1 MKKTLSK
8 KSSKRKRKVLPPEEK
23 LRRKEQRDQMKEI
36 REIMSRI
43 GFTRLSGID
52 GKEFV
57 YDGRTS
63 ELDDIFIYENI
74 ILLTEYTIGDP
85 HILTKKIIYD
95 KINNNTHTFIKYL
108 LDKKIFDSFNDIY
121 DNSISDKYT
130 INQLRVKILYC
141 SKKSISQEHK
151 NNVLNVIYFDHHI
164 VKYFKSLTGVIK
176 LSSRYEFMDFLG
188 IKENEWGENILDSS
202 IIATSCFSGH
212 ILPEEKSSFKEGYK
226 IISFYIDAASL
237 LKRAYVLRQEGW
249 RKKENVGYYQRMLDS
264 KKIVGMRRYLST
276 EGRVFINNIITTIS
290 ENDIKMYNDENRQE
304 EIVIDENGDFV
315 GDNKRTNV
323 TPAYVEILNKCN
335 IIGIIDG
342 QHRTFAYHE
351 GDDTYENSIKR
362 LRKIQNLL
370 VTGII
375 FPKTE
380 TQENRLKFE
389 AGLFLEI
396 NSNQKKVGQLI
407 QQEIQMQ
414 IMPFSNIAVGKR
426 ILNML
431 NDHGPL
437 ANMIE
442 LYSYEK
448 GKIKTASIV
457 SFGLKPLI
465 KFDQSKSDS
474 FYSIWDNEDKIDLS
488 EKNCQNYTLLD
499 DYIKFCVKGIN
510 EILSAFKSCIKNQE
524 WKPYCAK
531 TSSGVLTVTFI
542 NGVLNLVRL
551 LIENNKIDGI
561 DNYRKKL
568 ESIDEFNIKQYKSS
582 QYRRMGE
589 DIYNR
594 YFKVTMFVIY

>member
-63 ELDDIFIYENI
+63 ELDDIFICENI

-108 LDKKIFDSFNDIY
+108 LDNKIFDSFNDIY

-151 NNVLNVIYFDHHI
+151 DNVLNVIYFDHHI

-276 EGRVFINNIITTIS
+276 ERRVFINNIITTIS

-351 GDDTYENSIKR
+351 GDDTYESSIKK

-380 TQENRLKFE
+380 SQENRLKFE

-431 NDHGPL
+431 NDHGSL

-465 KFDQSKSDS
+465 KFDQNKNDS
-474 FYSIWDNEDKIDLS
+474 FYSIWDNENKTYLLD
-488 EKNCQNYTLLD
+488 KNCQNYTLLD

-510 EILSAFKSCIKNQE
+510 EVMSAFKSCIKKQE

-542 NGVLNLVRL
+542 NGVLNLTRL
-551 LIENNKIDGI
+551 LIENNLMHGLDF
-561 DNYRKKL
+561 YREKL
-568 ESIDEFNIKQYKSS
+568 KTIDEFNIKQYKSS

-589 DIYNR
+589 DIYNK
-594 YFKVTMFVIY
+594 YFK

>member
-8 KSSKRKRKVLPPEEK
+8 KSSKRKRKVLSPEEK
-23 LRRKEQRDQMKEI
+23 LKRKEQRDQMKEI

-43 GFTRLSGID
+43 GFKRLSGID

-57 YDGRTS
+57 YEGRTS
-63 ELDDIFIYENI
+63 ELDDIFICENI

-108 LDKKIFDSFNDIY
+108 LDNKIFDSFNDIY

-151 NNVLNVIYFDHHI
+151 DNVLNVIYFDHHI

-176 LSSRYEFMDFLG
+176 LSTRYEFMDFLG
-188 IKENEWGENILDSS
+188 IKENEWGENILDSC
-202 IIATSCFSGH
+202 ITATNCFSGH

-351 GDDTYENSIKR
+351 GDDTYESSIKK

-380 TQENRLKFE
+380 SQENRLKFE

-431 NDHGPL
+431 NDHGSL

-465 KFDQSKSDS
+465 KFDQNKNDS
-474 FYSIWDNEDKIDLS
+474 FYSIWDNENKTDILD
-488 EKNCQNYTLLD
+488 KNCQNYTLLD

-510 EILSAFKSCIKNQE
+510 EVMSAFKSCIKKQE

-542 NGVLNLVRL
+542 NGVLNLTRL
-551 LIENNKIDGI
+551 LIENNLMHGLDF
-561 DNYRKKL
+561 YREKL
-568 ESIDEFNIKQYKSS
+568 KTIDEFNIKQYKSS

-589 DIYNR
+589 DIYNK
-594 YFKVTMFVIY
+594 YFK

>member
-63 ELDDIFIYENI
+63 ELDDIFICENI
-74 ILLTEYTIGDP
+74 ILLTEYIIGDP

-108 LDKKIFDSFNDIY
+108 LDNKIFDSFNDIY

-151 NNVLNVIYFDHHI
+151 DNVLNVIYFDHHI

-264 KKIVGMRRYLST
+264 KKIVGMRRNLST

-290 ENDIKMYNDENRQE
+290 ENDIKMYNDENRKE
-304 EIVIDENGDFV
+304 EIVIDENGNFV

-351 GDDTYENSIKR
+351 GDDTYESSIKK

-380 TQENRLKFE
+380 SQENRLKFE

-431 NDHGPL
+431 NDHGSL

-465 KFDQSKSDS
+465 KFDQNKNDS
-474 FYSIWDNEDKIDLS
+474 FYSIWDNENKTYLLD
-488 EKNCQNYTLLD
+488 KNCQNYTLLD

-510 EILSAFKSCIKNQE
+510 EVMSAFKSCIKKQE

-542 NGVLNLVRL
+542 NGVLNLTRL
-551 LIENNKIDGI
+551 LIENNLMHGLDF
-561 DNYRKKL
+561 YREKL
-568 ESIDEFNIKQYKSS
+568 KTIDEFNIKQYKSS

-589 DIYNR
+589 DIYNK
-594 YFKVTMFVIY
+594 YFK

>member
-63 ELDDIFIYENI
+63 ELDDIFICENI

-108 LDKKIFDSFNDIY
+108 LDNKIFDSFNDIY

-151 NNVLNVIYFDHHI
+151 DNVLNVIYFDHHI

-290 ENDIKMYNDENRQE
+290 ENDIKMYNDEIRQE

-351 GDDTYENSIKR
+351 GDDTYESSIKK

-380 TQENRLKFE
+380 SQENRLKFE

-474 FYSIWDNEDKIDLS
+474 FYSIWDNEDKIDLL

-589 DIYNR
+589 DIYNK
-594 YFKVTMFVIY
+594 YFK

>member
-63 ELDDIFIYENI
+63 ELDDIFICENI

-108 LDKKIFDSFNDIY
+108 LDNKIFDSFNDIY

-151 NNVLNVIYFDHHI
+151 DNVLNVIYFDHHI

-351 GDDTYENSIKR
+351 GDDTYESSIKK

-380 TQENRLKFE
+380 SQENRLKFE

-431 NDHGPL
+431 NDHGSL

-465 KFDQSKSDS
+465 KFDQNKNDS
-474 FYSIWDNEDKIDLS
+474 FYSIWDNENKTYLLD
-488 EKNCQNYTLLD
+488 KNCQNYTLLD
-499 DYIKFCVKGIN
+499 DYMKFCVKGIN
-510 EILSAFKSCIKNQE
+510 EVMSAFKSCIKKQE

-542 NGVLNLVRL
+542 NGVLNLTRL
-551 LIENNKIDGI
+551 LIENNLMHGLDF
-561 DNYRKKL
+561 YREKL
-568 ESIDEFNIKQYKSS
+568 KTIDEFNIKQYKSS

-589 DIYNR
+589 DIYNK
-594 YFKVTMFVIY
+594 YFK

>member
-63 ELDDIFIYENI
+63 ELDDIFICENI

-108 LDKKIFDSFNDIY
+108 LDNKIFDSFNDIY

-151 NNVLNVIYFDHHI
+151 DNVLNVIYFDHHI

-290 ENDIKMYNDENRQE
+290 ENDIKMYNDEIRQE

-342 QHRTFAYHE
+342 QHRAFAYHE
-351 GDDTYENSIKR
+351 GDDTYESSIKK

-380 TQENRLKFE
+380 SQENRLKFE

-474 FYSIWDNEDKIDLS
+474 FYSIWDNEDKIDLL

-589 DIYNR
+589 DIYNK
-594 YFKVTMFVIY
+594 YFK

>member
-63 ELDDIFIYENI
+63 ELDDIFICENI

-108 LDKKIFDSFNDIY
+108 LDNKIFDSFNDIY

-151 NNVLNVIYFDHHI
+151 DNVLNVIYFDHHI

-276 EGRVFINNIITTIS
+276 ERRVFINNIITTIS

-351 GDDTYENSIKR
+351 GDDTYESSIKK

-380 TQENRLKFE
+380 SQENRLKFE

-474 FYSIWDNEDKIDLS
+474 FYSIWDNEDKIDLL

-589 DIYNR
+589 DIYNK
-594 YFKVTMFVIY
+594 YFK

>member
-63 ELDDIFIYENI
+63 ELDDIFICENI

-108 LDKKIFDSFNDIY
+108 LDNKIFDSFNDIY

-151 NNVLNVIYFDHHI
+151 DNVLNVIYFDHHI

-351 GDDTYENSIKR
+351 GDDTYESSIKK

-380 TQENRLKFE
+380 SQENRLKFE

-431 NDHGPL
+431 NDHGSL

-465 KFDQSKSDS
+465 KFDQNKNDS
-474 FYSIWDNEDKIDLS
+474 FYSIWDNENKTYLLD
-488 EKNCQNYTLLD
+488 KNCQNYTLLD

-510 EILSAFKSCIKNQE
+510 EVMSAFKSCIKKQE

-542 NGVLNLVRL
+542 NGVLNLTRL
-551 LIENNKIDGI
+551 LIENNLMHGLDF
-561 DNYRKKL
+561 YREKL
-568 ESIDEFNIKQYKSS
+568 KTIDEFNIKQYKSS

-589 DIYNR
+589 DIYNK
-594 YFKVTMFVIY
+594 YFK

>member
-594 YFKVTMFVIY
+594 YFK

>member
-8 KSSKRKRKVLPPEEK
+8 KSSKRKALSPEEK
-23 LRRKEQRDQMKEI
+23 LRRKERRDQIKEI
-36 REIMSRI
+36 REIMLRI

-63 ELDDIFIYENI
+63 ELDDIFICENI

-108 LDKKIFDSFNDIY
+108 IDNKIFGSFNNIY

-151 NNVLNVIYFDHHI
+151 DNVLNVIYFDHHI
-164 VKYFKSLTGVIK
+164 VKYFKSLTSVIK
-176 LSSRYEFMDFLG
+176 LSTRYEFMDFLG
-188 IKENEWGENILDSS
+188 IKEDEWGENILDSS
-202 IIATSCFSGH
+202 INATSCFSGH

-249 RKKENVGYYQRMLDS
+249 RKKENVGYYQRMLDT

-290 ENDIKMYNDENRQE
+290 ENDIKMYNDKNRKE

-315 GDNKRTNV
+315 GENKRTNV

-351 GDDTYENSIKR
+351 GDDTYESSIKK

-380 TQENRLKFE
+380 SQENRLKFE

-431 NDHGPL
+431 NDHGSL

-465 KFDQSKSDS
+465 KFDQNKNDS
-474 FYSIWDNEDKIDLS
+474 FYSIWDNENKTDLLD
-488 EKNCQNYTLLD
+488 KNCQNYTLLD

-510 EILSAFKSCIKNQE
+510 EIMSAFKSCIKKQE

-542 NGVLNLVRL
+542 NGVLNLTRL
-551 LIENNKIDGI
+551 LIENDLMHGL
-561 DNYRKKL
+561 DFYREKL
-568 ESIDEFNIKQYKSS
+568 KTIDEFNIKHYKSS

-589 DIYNR
+589 DIYNK
-594 YFKVTMFVIY
+594 YFAIK

>member
-36 REIMSRI
+36 RETMSRI

-63 ELDDIFIYENI
+63 ELDDIFICENI

-108 LDKKIFDSFNDIY
+108 LDNKIFDSFNDIY

-151 NNVLNVIYFDHHI
+151 DNVLNVIYFDHHI

-276 EGRVFINNIITTIS
+276 ERRVFINNIITTIS

-351 GDDTYENSIKR
+351 GDDTYESSIKK

-380 TQENRLKFE
+380 SQENRLKFE

-431 NDHGPL
+431 NDHGSL

-465 KFDQSKSDS
+465 KFDQNKNDS
-474 FYSIWDNEDKIDLS
+474 FYSIWDNENKTYLLD
-488 EKNCQNYTLLD
+488 KNCQNYTLLD

-510 EILSAFKSCIKNQE
+510 EVMSAFKSCIKKQE

-542 NGVLNLVRL
+542 NGVLNLTRL
-551 LIENNKIDGI
+551 LIENNLMHGLDF
-561 DNYRKKL
+561 YREKL
-568 ESIDEFNIKQYKSS
+568 KTIDEFNIKQYKSS

-589 DIYNR
+589 DIYNK
-594 YFKVTMFVIY
+594 YFK

>member
-1 MKKTLSK
+1 
-8 KSSKRKRKVLPPEEK
+8 
-23 LRRKEQRDQMKEI
+23 
-36 REIMSRI
+36 
-43 GFTRLSGID
+43 
-52 GKEFV
+52 
-57 YDGRTS
+57 
-63 ELDDIFIYENI
+63 
-74 ILLTEYTIGDP
+74 
-85 HILTKKIIYD
+85 
-95 KINNNTHTFIKYL
+95 
-108 LDKKIFDSFNDIY
+108 
-121 DNSISDKYT
+121 
-130 INQLRVKILYC
+130 
-141 SKKSISQEHK
+141 
-151 NNVLNVIYFDHHI
+151 
-164 VKYFKSLTGVIK
+164 
-176 LSSRYEFMDFLG
+176 
-188 IKENEWGENILDSS
+188 
-202 IIATSCFSGH
+202 
-212 ILPEEKSSFKEGYK
+212 
-226 IISFYIDAASL
+226 
-237 LKRAYVLRQEGW
+237 
-249 RKKENVGYYQRMLDS
+249 
-264 KKIVGMRRYLST
+264 
-276 EGRVFINNIITTIS
+276 
-290 ENDIKMYNDENRQE
+290 MYNDENRKE
-304 EIVIDENGDFV
+304 EIVIDENGNFV

-474 FYSIWDNEDKIDLS
+474 FYSIWDNEDKIDLL

-510 EILSAFKSCIKNQE
+510 EVMSAFKSCIKKQE

-531 TSSGVLTVTFI
+531 TSFL
-542 NGVLNLVRL
+542 
-551 LIENNKIDGI
+551 
-561 DNYRKKL
+561 
-568 ESIDEFNIKQYKSS
+568 
-582 QYRRMGE
+582 
-589 DIYNR
+589 
-594 YFKVTMFVIY
+594 

>member
-63 ELDDIFIYENI
+63 ELDDIFICENI
-74 ILLTEYTIGDP
+74 ILLTEYIIGDP

-108 LDKKIFDSFNDIY
+108 LDNKIFDSFNDIY

-151 NNVLNVIYFDHHI
+151 DNVLNVIYFDHHI

-249 RKKENVGYYQRMLDS
+249 RKKENVGYYQRMLDY
-264 KKIVGMRRYLST
+264 KKIVGMRRNLST

-351 GDDTYENSIKR
+351 GDDTYESSIKK

-380 TQENRLKFE
+380 SQENRLKFE

-431 NDHGPL
+431 NDHGSL

-465 KFDQSKSDS
+465 KFDQNKNDS
-474 FYSIWDNEDKIDLS
+474 FYSIWDNENKTYLLD
-488 EKNCQNYTLLD
+488 KNCQNYTLLD

-510 EILSAFKSCIKNQE
+510 EVMSAFKSCIKKQE

-542 NGVLNLVRL
+542 NGVLNLTRL
-551 LIENNKIDGI
+551 LIENNLMHGLDF
-561 DNYRKKL
+561 YREKL
-568 ESIDEFNIKQYKSS
+568 KTIDEFNIKQYKSS

-589 DIYNR
+589 DIYNK
-594 YFKVTMFVIY
+594 YFK

>member
-63 ELDDIFIYENI
+63 ELDDIFICENI

-108 LDKKIFDSFNDIY
+108 LDNKIFDSFNDIY

-151 NNVLNVIYFDHHI
+151 DNVLNVIYFDHHI

-304 EIVIDENGDFV
+304 EIIIDENGDFV

-351 GDDTYENSIKR
+351 GDDTYESSIKK

-380 TQENRLKFE
+380 SQENRLKFE

-431 NDHGPL
+431 NDHGSL

-465 KFDQSKSDS
+465 KFDQNKNDS
-474 FYSIWDNEDKIDLS
+474 FYSIWDNENKTYLLD
-488 EKNCQNYTLLD
+488 KNCQNYTLLD

-510 EILSAFKSCIKNQE
+510 EVMSAFKSCIKKQE

-542 NGVLNLVRL
+542 NGVLNLTRL
-551 LIENNKIDGI
+551 LIENNLMHGLDF
-561 DNYRKKL
+561 YREKL
-568 ESIDEFNIKQYKSS
+568 KTIDEFNIKQYKSS

-589 DIYNR
+589 DIYNK
-594 YFKVTMFVIY
+594 YFK

>member
-1 MKKTLSK
+1 MKKTLNK
-8 KSSKRKRKVLPPEEK
+8 KSARRKRKVMSPEER
-23 LRRKEQRDQMKEI
+23 LRKKEQRDQMKEI
-36 REIMSRI
+36 RDIMFRI

-63 ELDDIFIYENI
+63 ELDDIFICKNV

-85 HILTKKIIYD
+85 HILKKKIIYD
-95 KINNNTHTFIKYL
+95 KINSDIHAFVKYL
-108 LDKKIFDSFNDIY
+108 IDNKIFDSFNDIY
-121 DNSISDKYT
+121 KNSISNKYT
-130 INQLRVKILYC
+130 VNQMRVKVLYC

-151 NNVLNVIYFDHHI
+151 DNVLNVIYFDYHI
-164 VKYFKSLTGVIK
+164 VKYFKSLTGVVK
-176 LSSRYEFMDFLG
+176 LSARYEFMDFLG
-188 IKENEWGENILDSS
+188 IKENEWGDNILNSS
-202 IIATSCFSGH
+202 VGTTSCFSGH
-212 ILPEEKSSFKEGYK
+212 ILPEERSSFKEGYK
-226 IISFYIDAASL
+226 IISFYIDAESL

-249 RKKENVGYYQRMLDS
+249 RKKENVGYYQRMLDA
-264 KKIVGMRRYLST
+264 KKIVSMRRYLSS
-276 EGRVFINNIITTIS
+276 ERRVFINNIITTIS
-290 ENDIKMYNDENRQE
+290 ENDIRMYKDQNRRE
-304 EIVIDENGDFV
+304 EIVIDENGNFV

-351 GDDTYENSIKR
+351 GNDVYEESIKR

-380 TQENRLKFE
+380 SKENRLKFE

-414 IMPFSNIAVGKR
+414 IKPFSNIAVSKR

-431 NDHGPL
+431 NEHGAL

-442 LYSYEK
+442 LYTYEK
-448 GKIKTASIV
+448 GKIKTASVV

-465 KFDQSKSDS
+465 KFDLDKNDS
-474 FYSIWDNEDKIDLS
+474 FYSIWNHENKKELL
-488 EKNCQNYTLLD
+488 EANCQNYALLD
-499 DYIKFCVKGIN
+499 EYIKFCVKEIN
-510 EILSAFKSCIKNQE
+510 EVMSAFKSCLKSYE

-531 TSSGVLTVTFI
+531 ASSGVLTVTFI
-542 NGVLNLVRL
+542 NGVLNLIRL
-551 LIENNKIDGI
+551 LIENNQLNGIDSYRDKLKSIDG
-561 DNYRKKL
+561 
-568 ESIDEFNIKQYKSS
+568 FNIKQYKSS

-589 DIYNR
+589 DIYNK
-594 YFKVTMFVIY
+594 YFTTK

>member
-63 ELDDIFIYENI
+63 ELDDIFICENI
-74 ILLTEYTIGDP
+74 ILLTEYIIGDP

-108 LDKKIFDSFNDIY
+108 LDNKIFDSFNDIY

-151 NNVLNVIYFDHHI
+151 DNVLNVIYFDHHI

-264 KKIVGMRRYLST
+264 KKIVGMRRNLST

-351 GDDTYENSIKR
+351 GDDTYESSIKK

-380 TQENRLKFE
+380 SQENRLKFE

-431 NDHGPL
+431 NDHGSL

-465 KFDQSKSDS
+465 KFDQNKNDS
-474 FYSIWDNEDKIDLS
+474 FYSIWDNENKTYLLD
-488 EKNCQNYTLLD
+488 KNCQNYTLLD

-510 EILSAFKSCIKNQE
+510 EVMSAFKSCIKKQE

-542 NGVLNLVRL
+542 NGVLNLTRL
-551 LIENNKIDGI
+551 LIENNLMHGLDF
-561 DNYRKKL
+561 YREKL
-568 ESIDEFNIKQYKSS
+568 KTIDEFNIKQYKSS

-589 DIYNR
+589 DIYNK
-594 YFKVTMFVIY
+594 YFK

>member
-474 FYSIWDNEDKIDLS
+474 FYSIWDNEDKIDLL

-594 YFKVTMFVIY
+594 YFK

>member
-63 ELDDIFIYENI
+63 ELDDIFICENI

-108 LDKKIFDSFNDIY
+108 LDNKIFDSFNDIY

-151 NNVLNVIYFDHHI
+151 DNVLNVIYFDHHI

-202 IIATSCFSGH
+202 IIATSCFLGH

-351 GDDTYENSIKR
+351 GDDTYESSIKK

-380 TQENRLKFE
+380 SQENRLKFE

-431 NDHGPL
+431 NDHGSL

-448 GKIKTASIV
+448 DKIKTASIV

-465 KFDQSKSDS
+465 KFDQNKNDS
-474 FYSIWDNEDKIDLS
+474 FYSIWDNENKTYLLD
-488 EKNCQNYTLLD
+488 KNCQNYTLLD

-510 EILSAFKSCIKNQE
+510 EVMSAFKSCIKKQE

-542 NGVLNLVRL
+542 NGVLNLTRL
-551 LIENNKIDGI
+551 LIENNLMHGLDF
-561 DNYRKKL
+561 YREKL
-568 ESIDEFNIKQYKSS
+568 KTIDEFNIKQYKSS

-589 DIYNR
+589 DIYNK
-594 YFKVTMFVIY
+594 YFK

>member
-63 ELDDIFIYENI
+63 ELDDIFICENI

-95 KINNNTHTFIKYL
+95 KINKNTHTFIKYL
-108 LDKKIFDSFNDIY
+108 LDNKIFDSFNDIY

-151 NNVLNVIYFDHHI
+151 DNVLNVIYFDHHI

-351 GDDTYENSIKR
+351 GDDTYESSIKK

-380 TQENRLKFE
+380 SQENRLKFE

-431 NDHGPL
+431 NDHGSL

-465 KFDQSKSDS
+465 KFDQNKNDS
-474 FYSIWDNEDKIDLS
+474 FYSIWDNENKTYLLD
-488 EKNCQNYTLLD
+488 KNCQNYTLLD

-510 EILSAFKSCIKNQE
+510 EVLSAFKSCIKKQE

-542 NGVLNLVRL
+542 NGVLNLTRL
-551 LIENNKIDGI
+551 LIENNLMHGLDF
-561 DNYRKKL
+561 YREKL
-568 ESIDEFNIKQYKSS
+568 KTIDEFNIKQYKSS

-589 DIYNR
+589 DIYNK
-594 YFKVTMFVIY
+594 YFK

>member
-63 ELDDIFIYENI
+63 ELDDIFICENI

-108 LDKKIFDSFNDIY
+108 LDNKIFDSFNDIY
-121 DNSISDKYT
+121 DDSISDKYT

-151 NNVLNVIYFDHHI
+151 DNVLNVIYFDHHI

-351 GDDTYENSIKR
+351 GDDTYESSIKK

-380 TQENRLKFE
+380 SQENRLKFE

-431 NDHGPL
+431 NDHGSL

-465 KFDQSKSDS
+465 KFDQNKNDS
-474 FYSIWDNEDKIDLS
+474 FYSIWDNENKTYLLD
-488 EKNCQNYTLLD
+488 KNCQNYTLLD

-510 EILSAFKSCIKNQE
+510 EVMSAFKSCIKKQE

-542 NGVLNLVRL
+542 NGVLNLTRL
-551 LIENNKIDGI
+551 LIENNLMHGLDF
-561 DNYRKKL
+561 YREKL
-568 ESIDEFNIKQYKSS
+568 KTIDEFNIKQYKSS

-589 DIYNR
+589 DIYNK
-594 YFKVTMFVIY
+594 YFK

>member
-57 YDGRTS
+57 YNGRTS
-63 ELDDIFIYENI
+63 ELDDIFICENI

-108 LDKKIFDSFNDIY
+108 LDNKIFDSFNDIY

-151 NNVLNVIYFDHHI
+151 DNVLNVIYFDHHI

-351 GDDTYENSIKR
+351 GDDTYESSIKK

-380 TQENRLKFE
+380 SQENRLKFE

-407 QQEIQMQ
+407 QQEIKMQ

-431 NDHGPL
+431 NDHGSL

-465 KFDQSKSDS
+465 KFDQNKNDS
-474 FYSIWDNEDKIDLS
+474 FYSIWDNENKTYLLD
-488 EKNCQNYTLLD
+488 KNCQNYTLLD

-510 EILSAFKSCIKNQE
+510 EVMSAFKSCIKKQE

-542 NGVLNLVRL
+542 NGVLNLTRL
-551 LIENNKIDGI
+551 LIENNLMHGLDF
-561 DNYRKKL
+561 YREKL
-568 ESIDEFNIKQYKSS
+568 KTIDEFNIKQYKSS

-589 DIYNR
+589 DIYNK
-594 YFKVTMFVIY
+594 YFK